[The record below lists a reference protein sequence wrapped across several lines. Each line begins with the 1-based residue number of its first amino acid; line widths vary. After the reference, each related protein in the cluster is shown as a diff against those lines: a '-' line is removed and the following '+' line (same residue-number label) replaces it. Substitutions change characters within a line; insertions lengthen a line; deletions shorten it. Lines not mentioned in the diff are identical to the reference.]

1 MKNIVFVLLI
11 VLVYS
16 SLASAQELTIASIT
30 EVKSNAEWLKA
41 STGLANKPIVF
52 TNSDLTVINKV
63 VNRLRVGK
71 GLSISGLVLT
81 PVYLSGGLLT
91 TFQGAFT
98 RMPAH
103 RKLSKFIDSK
113 YADTLFKNSSYT
125 DLNLEH
131 LLAAEHHL
139 DRAQTV
145 SYVAIGLSFVSVIG
159 TAALVS
165 STGDSWGQL
174 GYIALG
180 VISFNLTNSI
190 ATGINLVNTSKAINE
205 LRKIH

>member
-1 MKNIVFVLLI
+1 MKNLIFCFLFVF
-11 VLVYS
+11 S
-16 SLASAQELTIASIT
+16 WSLASAQELTVASIT
-30 EVKSNAEWLKA
+30 EVKSNAEWLKTSA
-41 STGLANKPIVF
+41 GLANKPFVL
-52 TNSDLTVINKV
+52 TNSDLRVINQV

-131 LLAAEHHL
+131 LLTAEKHL

-145 SYVAIGLSFVSVIG
+145 SYIAMGLSVLNVVITSELVR
-159 TAALVS
+159 TAD
-165 STGDSWGQL
+165 GWDGI
-174 GYIALG
+174 GYLFMG
-180 VISFNLTNSI
+180 VVTFNITNSI
-190 ATGINLVNTSKAINE
+190 ATGINLVYTSKAINE